1 MFISLK
7 IKMKWSL
14 ENKFYV
20 FFLCVIGIC
29 FITFFT
35 SKAWMYDDN
44 SLMQTPFHTEIN
56 GLDQT
61 TLILNKWEYNPK
73 RELMEVSI
81 TTKHTG
87 SDQVKPAFSFAAKE
101 KDSMEN
107 YPVEVVY
114 KDEEN
119 MVVQVKKIPK
129 DFRVIG
135 LFVQE
140 KRDQMIIEN
149 EMKATLMESSGTLDQ
164 DEDEIVYKAPKPK
177 ELVIVGDYRK
187 IKTNKNLE
195 TKDPI
200 DYQIEQIN
208 REIKQV
214 EKNLLALDKEQM
226 PLQKKLISSIEK
238 EIDALEKN
246 MEYQTEEEKQESMDQ
261 VIAKKEAIENAKK
274 DREKSRQDAEKLIEK
289 REKLYKKLESLRP
302 DEEAKQTKIEK
313 QSDQLE
319 SNNASKID
327 EKEAPKKAQSSREKR
342 KTNKQKSSD
351 TKSD

>member
-1 MFISLK
+1 MK

-20 FFLCVIGIC
+20 FSLCVIGIC

-44 SLMQTPFHTEIN
+44 SIMQTPFHTEIN

-87 SDQVKPAFSFAAKE
+87 SDQVKPTFSFVAKE
-101 KDSMEN
+101 KDSLES

-119 MVVQVKKIPK
+119 MVVQVKKVPK

-140 KRDQMIIEN
+140 KRDQMIVEN

-164 DEDEIVYKAPKPK
+164 DQNEIVYKAPKPK
-177 ELVIVGDYRK
+177 ELVIAGDYRK
-187 IKTNKNLE
+187 IKINQNLE

-200 DYQIEQIN
+200 DYQTEQIN

-214 EKNLLALDKEQM
+214 DKNLLALEKEQM
-226 PLQKKLISSIEK
+226 PMQQKLISSIEK
-238 EIDALEKN
+238 EIDTLEKT
-246 MEYQTEEEKQESMDQ
+246 MEYQTEEEKQESMAEI
-261 VIAKKEAIENAKK
+261 IAKKEAIENAKK
-274 DREKSRQDAEKLIEK
+274 DQEESEQEAEKLKEK

-302 DEEAKQTKIEK
+302 DEEAKQIQIEK
-313 QSDQLE
+313 QNDQLE

-327 EKEAPKKAQSSREKR
+327 KKEVPKKSQSSWEKR

-351 TKSD
+351 TKPD

>member
-1 MFISLK
+1 
-7 IKMKWSL
+7 
-14 ENKFYV
+14 
-20 FFLCVIGIC
+20 
-29 FITFFT
+29 
-35 SKAWMYDDN
+35 MYDDN

-87 SDQVKPAFSFAAKE
+87 SDQVKPSFAFVAKE
-101 KDSMEN
+101 KDSLEN

-119 MVVQVKKIPK
+119 MVVQVKKVPK

-140 KRDQMIIEN
+140 KRDRMIVEN

-187 IKTNKNLE
+187 IKINKNLE

-214 EKNLLALDKEQM
+214 EKELFSIEKDQI
-226 PLQKKLISSIEK
+226 PLQQKLISSIEK

-246 MEYQTEEEKQESMDQ
+246 MEYQTEEEKQESMAE
-261 VIAKKEAIENAKK
+261 ITAKKEAIENAKK
-274 DREKSRQDAEKLIEK
+274 DQEESQQEAEKLKEK
-289 REKLYKKLESLRP
+289 REKLYGKLESIRS
-302 DEEAKQTKIEK
+302 DEEVKQNQKEKTK
-313 QSDQLE
+313 DQLV
-319 SNNASKID
+319 SKNVA
-327 EKEAPKKAQSSREKR
+327 KKATKKAQSSPEKA
-342 KTNKQKSSD
+342 KTDQQTSADS
-351 TKSD
+351 KSD

>member
-1 MFISLK
+1 MK

-44 SLMQTPFHTEIN
+44 SIVQTPFHTEIN

-73 RELMEVSI
+73 RELMEISI

-87 SDQVKPAFSFAAKE
+87 SDQVKPSFSFVAKE
-101 KDSMEN
+101 KDSLQN

-119 MVVQVKKIPK
+119 MVVQVKKVPK

-135 LFVQE
+135 LFVRE
-140 KRDQMIIEN
+140 KRDRMILEN

-177 ELVIVGDYRK
+177 ELVIAGDYRK
-187 IKTNKNLE
+187 IKINQNLE
-195 TKDPI
+195 TKGPI
-200 DYQIEQIN
+200 DYQTEQIN
-208 REIKQV
+208 REIMQV
-214 EKNLLALDKEQM
+214 EKELFAIEKDQI
-226 PLQKKLISSIEK
+226 PLQQKLISSIEK
-238 EIDALEKN
+238 EIATLEKN
-246 MEYQTEEEKQESMDQ
+246 MEYQTVEEKQESMAQ
-261 VIAKKEAIENAKK
+261 ITAKKEAIENGKK
-274 DREKSRQDAEKLIEK
+274 DQEKSQQEVEKLKEK

-302 DEEAKQTKIEK
+302 DEEAKQSQIEK
-313 QSDQLE
+313 QNDQLE

-327 EKEAPKKAQSSREKR
+327 KKEAPKKAQPPPEKV
-342 KTNKQKSSD
+342 KTNQQKSADS
-351 TKSD
+351 KSD